1 MKEFFAAERK
11 IFPSI
16 FRVLIGLILLFDL
29 VYMYRSASIFLNP
42 ELNSFLPTD
51 KISAIV
57 AQNSGLFFL
66 FYGLI
71 LILFI
76 LGLLRNL
83 MSFLVFCCYLI
94 LFHLSYQFVTW
105 GDIIL
110 KFTMLFFVF
119 ADSFRFLSLNR
130 TKGDYPFISVLAVWS
145 IILHIFMVYLNNA
158 YFKLTDHHWQQG
170 IAVYYSFAQ
179 YAQFSDSIF
188 HWPVSNPFFSKSI
201 DYFIILQ
208 QLLFVPF
215 VIWKRTRYLMLILA
229 AIIHLTMMVQFG
241 LWKFELAIVL
251 HYGFLLN
258 DEELRRLM
266 PIKFR
271 LKYFSAD

>member
-1 MKEFFAAERK
+1 MKGFFTAERK
-11 IFPSI
+11 IFPSV
-16 FRVLIGLILLFDL
+16 FRVLIGLILLVDL
-29 VYMYRSASIFLNP
+29 FYMWRSASIFLNP

-51 KISAIV
+51 KISVIV
-57 AQNSGLFFL
+57 TQNSGLFFL

-76 LGLLRNL
+76 LGLFRNL
-83 MSFLVFCCYLI
+83 ISFLVFCCYLI

-110 KFTMLFFVF
+110 KFTLLFFVF
-119 ADSFRFLSLNR
+119 ADSFRYLSLNR
-130 TKGDYPFISVLAVWS
+130 TKGKFPFISVLAVWS

-158 YFKLTDHHWQQG
+158 YFKLADHHWQQG

-179 YAQFSDSIF
+179 YAQFPDSIF
-188 HWPVSNPFFSKSI
+188 HWPVSNSFFSKSI

-215 VIWKRTRYLMLILA
+215 VIWKRTRYFMLILA
-229 AIIHLTMMVQFG
+229 AVIHLTMMVQFG
-241 LWKFELAIVL
+241 LWKFELAVVL

-266 PIKFR
+266 PTKIR
-271 LKYFSAD
+271 QKYFPAD

>member
-1 MKEFFAAERK
+1 MKEFFTAERK
-11 IFPSI
+11 IFPSV

-29 VYMYRSASIFLNP
+29 IYMYRSASIFLNP

-51 KISAIV
+51 KISIIV
-57 AQNSGLFFL
+57 TQNSGFFFL
-66 FYGLI
+66 FYGSI

-76 LGLLRNL
+76 LGLFGNL
-83 MSFLVFCCYLI
+83 ISFLVFCCYLI

-105 GDIIL
+105 GDTIL
-110 KFTMLFFVF
+110 KFTLLFFVF
-119 ADSFRFLSLNR
+119 ADSFRYLSLKR
-130 TKGDYPFISVLAVWS
+130 TKGKYPFISVLAVWS

-158 YFKLTDHHWQQG
+158 YFKLADYHWQQG

-179 YAQFSDSIF
+179 YAQFPDSIF
-188 HWPVSNPFFSKSI
+188 HWPVSNSFFSKSI

-215 VIWKRTRYLMLILA
+215 VIWKKTRYFMLILA
-229 AIIHLTMMVQFG
+229 AVIHLTMMVQFG
-241 LWKFELAIVL
+241 LWKFELAVVL
-251 HYGFLLN
+251 HFGFLLN

-266 PIKFR
+266 PTKIR
-271 LKYFSAD
+271 LKYFRAD